1 MMGSI
6 ITLMDLVLILG
17 PHNRKSQSKIGNQEK
32 YREKFFQKA
41 FKNQEDNQDINP
53 EDRRQSSK
61 SKFSKFQ
68 RQSQDSSSS
77 DEN

>member
-1 MMGSI
+1 
-6 ITLMDLVLILG
+6 MDLVLILG
-17 PHNRKSQSKIGNQEK
+17 PHNRKSQSEKLTGQEK
-32 YREKFFQKA
+32 YREIFFQKA

-53 EDRRQSSK
+53 EDHCLQSSK

-77 DEN
+77 SSDEN

>member
-1 MMGSI
+1 
-6 ITLMDLVLILG
+6 MDLVLILG
-17 PHNRKSQSKIGNQEK
+17 PHNRESQSEKLTGRQEK

>member
-1 MMGSI
+1 
-6 ITLMDLVLILG
+6 MDLVLILG
-17 PHNRKSQSKIGNQEK
+17 PHNRKSQSEKLTGQEK
-32 YREKFFQKA
+32 YREIFFQKA

-53 EDRRQSSK
+53 EDQRQSSK

-77 DEN
+77 SSDEN

>member
-1 MMGSI
+1 
-6 ITLMDLVLILG
+6 MDLVLILG
-17 PHNRKSQSKIGNQEK
+17 PHNRESQSEKFTGHQEK

-53 EDRRQSSK
+53 EDQRQSSK